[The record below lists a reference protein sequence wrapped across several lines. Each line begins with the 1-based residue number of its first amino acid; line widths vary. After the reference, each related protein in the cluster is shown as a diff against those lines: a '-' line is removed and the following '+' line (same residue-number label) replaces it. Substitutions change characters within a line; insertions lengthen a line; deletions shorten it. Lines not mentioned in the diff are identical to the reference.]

1 MTPELSL
8 LILRLLG
15 AAVLLAFFGLI
26 GWFIYRDMQA
36 TMESLAAQA
45 RPFGHLVVV
54 VSETENPAVGTRYPL
69 LPITGIGRSSTNTI
83 ILDDGYVSGQHCLI
97 TRRGELWQAE
107 DLGSRNGTLL
117 NGVALTETAVIAPG
131 DVITVGNIQL
141 KLELE

>member
-26 GWFIYRDMQA
+26 GWFIYRDMHV

-54 VSETENPAVGTRYPL
+54 VNETENPAVGTRYPL
-69 LPITGIGRSSTNTI
+69 LPVTGIGRSSRT
-83 ILDDGYVSGQHCLI
+83 
-97 TRRGELWQAE
+97 
-107 DLGSRNGTLL
+107 
-117 NGVALTETAVIAPG
+117 
-131 DVITVGNIQL
+131 
-141 KLELE
+141 